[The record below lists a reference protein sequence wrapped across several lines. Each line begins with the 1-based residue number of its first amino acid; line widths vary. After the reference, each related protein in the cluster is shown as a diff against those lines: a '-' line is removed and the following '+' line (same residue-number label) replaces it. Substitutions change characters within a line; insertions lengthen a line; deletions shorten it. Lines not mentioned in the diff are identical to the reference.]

1 MDNIKFYNRHLK
13 ENGMSY
19 SQHMKFALFLAAKT
33 FGCALASLIHACIP
47 FVLVDHTS
55 KTINKLNEI
64 FLERRQTQNLNAKN
78 EL

>member
-19 SQHMKFALFLAAKT
+19 FQHMKFALFLATKT
-33 FGCALASLIHACIP
+33 FGCAIASIIHAFIP